1 MAQFETWL
9 ESDLKQPNKVQVL
22 KGDLFSQDNKANLIG
37 VIVTDGGEPV
47 TLSGTIQGIIVR
59 SDNGYKTV
67 TGQKSGNRAWIELP
81 AEAYEVVGQI
91 QVVIRLISGTDKVVL
106 GGCIGYVTRSTTNS
120 PIIPPGQVVPDIDQ
134 FLQYIDEMLSGTEAA
149 TEAAEAAN
157 EAAGKIDGMTVSAAA
172 TETPSAT
179 ISEVDGHK
187 HIAFGLVKGDKG
199 DPGTNGTNATVV
211 GQSAAYQNSSSG
223 STVPTGEWLDTQ
235 PTTPQGQFL
244 WVRNTV
250 SWSTGQTTVIYTV
263 SRQGIDG
270 SGSVS
275 SVMGESPDA
284 NGDVPTLPD
293 YQGAT
298 ASANGVHGL
307 VPAAQ
312 SGERGYF
319 LRGDGVWDSPS
330 GTTYND
336 ATESVHGLMSTADK
350 AKLNGIDAQANKTVV
365 DDELDDES
373 ENPVQNQV
381 IVQALLGKADLA
393 SPQLTGTPTA
403 PTASTGTSNTQI
415 ATTAFVD
422 NTLYAER
429 PLTVSLTIGIS
440 DWTQD
445 GSTYVYSYTNS
456 AIAST
461 MAIIGVS
468 FGDGESA
475 GKLTDT
481 LMLITQ
487 TGQLV
492 ITTATVP
499 TGAIRLVVAMQ
510 KTRGQV
516 SPVYITQRAAGG
528 DSPFT
533 AYDKLIPDTDVLAN
547 YSETINVVGVIGDQ
561 VAVIYDGTFDND
573 TIAAFAET
581 PEGYEPFSVES
592 FTAYTWYNGT
602 KNTNALTL
610 GKDGIARLGSIACE
624 RIQFFGLYPRKLP
637 VMHGEFFQT
646 ATSGGPVMMEYT
658 TNSIVADT
666 VAGTVTYSLDVTC
679 SQFTVPSSNPAF
691 GLYMPDG
698 YGPLSQT
705 KGHTILRLSDG
716 STVEDSSSQYLYIAR
731 GGNMLL
737 ASFSGLS
744 VTGFLFQA
752 TGKLYDENKAEFTVN
767 DNTLV
772 NATVTANQMTY
783 DPDAGTLHYEFAA
796 TFNSRYLT
804 NSLALMYNYAGSTFA
819 APSTFTATITHSN
832 GDTEDI
838 TLRYYAQ
845 QSYILLA
852 TTATYS
858 DVTGLAFD
866 VTFE

>member
-9 ESDLKQPNKVQVL
+9 ESDLKKPNKVKML
-22 KGDLFSQDNKANLIG
+22 KGDLFSQDSKANLIG

-47 TLSGTIQGIIVR
+47 TLSGTIQGIVVR

-81 AEAYEVVGQI
+81 AEAYEVVGHI

-120 PIIPPGQVVPDIDQ
+120 PIIPSGQVVPDIDQ
-134 FLQYIDEMLSGTEAA
+134 FLEYIDEMLSGTEAA

-157 EAAGKIDGMTVSAAA
+157 EAAAKIDGMTVSAA
-172 TETPSAT
+172 TSETPSAT

-199 DPGTNGTNATVV
+199 DPGTNATVV
-211 GQSAAYQNSSSG
+211 GQNTAYQAGTSG
-223 STVPTGEWLDTQ
+223 SIAPTGQWLDVQ
-235 PTTPQGQFL
+235 PDVPQGQYL

-263 SRQGIDG
+263 ARQGMDG

-275 SVMGESPDA
+275 AVMGISPDQ
-284 NGDVPTLPD
+284 NGNVASLPD

-336 ATESVHGLMSTADK
+336 ATTEVHGLMSAADK
-350 AKLNGIDAQANKTVV
+350 AKLDSVNPAI

-373 ENPVQNQV
+373 QNPVENQA
-381 IVQALLGKADLA
+381 IVAALAGKAALN
-393 SPQLTGTPTA
+393 SPALTGTPTA
-403 PTASTGTSNTQI
+403 PTPATGDSSQKI
-415 ATTAFVD
+415 ATTAFVGY
-422 NTLYAER
+422 TALAER
-429 PLTVSLTIGIS
+429 PLCFSIEIYAT
-440 DWTQD
+440 DWETESA
-445 GSTYVYSYTNS
+445 GYSFTYENAEILSS
-456 AIAST
+456 
-461 MAIIGVS
+461 MAIIGVN
-468 FGDGESA
+468 FGDSQSEGNLVS
-475 GKLTDT
+475 G
-481 LMLITQ
+481 LMLTAS
-487 TGQLV
+487 TGQ
-492 ITTATVP
+492 ITVETAELPVDTV
-499 TGAIRLVVAMQ
+499 TLTVSVQ
-510 KTRGQV
+510 KANGPIL
-516 SPVYITQRAAGG
+516 PVYIAPRMGGG
-528 DSPFT
+528 DEPYN
-533 AYDKLIPDTDVLAN
+533 AHDQLIINTEALGN
-547 YSETINVVGVIGDQ
+547 YNENVNFIAIFDDQ
-561 VAVIYDGTFDND
+561 VAVIFDGRFDQD
-573 TIAAFAET
+573 TISAFASA
-581 PEGYEPFSVES
+581 PSGYEPFSAES

-646 ATSGGPVMMEYT
+646 ATSGGPTMMQYT

-716 STVEDSSSQYLYIAR
+716 TTVEDSSSQYLYIAR

-767 DNTLV
+767 ANTLV

-796 TFNSRYLT
+796 TFNARYLT

-845 QSYILLA
+845 QNYILLA